1 MDVCTQTPMKSS
13 VNQELFW
20 SSTPPQT
27 PTATHRAVDMLIWSP
42 WQHHE
47 PLRTKTPGECERVH
61 NSEFRNQVSF
71 TSVNLNLFFCRD
83 LSVHYKNSPPPSLY
97 FEFRDLNLGI
107 RSQYEFEL
115 NFKFKVPQ
123 EREYHGIEDHMSK
136 FDWGPLI
143 KYINKNSADS

>member
-1 MDVCTQTPMKSS
+1 MDVCTQTQMKSS
-13 VNQELFW
+13 VSQELFW

-61 NSEFRNQVSF
+61 NSEFRNRFHSRVWIWI
-71 TSVNLNLFFCRD
+71 NFFAGIC
-83 LSVHYKNSPPPSLY
+83 LYATKTPPLHLY

-107 RSQYEFEL
+107 RSQYEFKL

-123 EREYHGIEDHMSK
+123 EREYHDVESHMSK
-136 FDWGPLI
+136 FIRTPYKI
-143 KYINKNSADS
+143 